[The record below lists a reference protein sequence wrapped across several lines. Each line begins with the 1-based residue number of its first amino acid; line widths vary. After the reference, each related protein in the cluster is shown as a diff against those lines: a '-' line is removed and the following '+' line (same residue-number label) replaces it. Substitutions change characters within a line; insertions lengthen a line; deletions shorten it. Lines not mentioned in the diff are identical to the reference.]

1 MFIFDFFQCNDRYYK
16 QIYGIPMGSIYVVLA
31 EITLQSIETQIF
43 NQKQDDIFIWKRYV
57 DDILAIIP
65 KKNVNTFLDY
75 INSLNFNIQFT
86 TEIEENNS
94 IPFLD
99 TQISKAS
106 SGSLS
111 FSIYKKISH
120 TDEYLN
126 F

>member
-1 MFIFDFFQCNDRYYK
+1 MFDKNNDWKNTPRRNIEEILDLATLCSSSAVFHWNGKYYE
-16 QIYGIPMGSIYVVLA
+16 QVYGTWMGRIIPVVLA

-86 TEIEENNS
+86 TEVEENHY
-94 IPFLD
+94 FL
-99 TQISKAS
+99 
-106 SGSLS
+106 
-111 FSIYKKISH
+111 
-120 TDEYLN
+120 
-126 F
+126 